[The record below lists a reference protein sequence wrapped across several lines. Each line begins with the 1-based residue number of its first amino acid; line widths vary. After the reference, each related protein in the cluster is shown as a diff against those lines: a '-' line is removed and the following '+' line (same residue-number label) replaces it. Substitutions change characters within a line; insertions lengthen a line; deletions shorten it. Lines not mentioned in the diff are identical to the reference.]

1 MAAPLDETVALL
13 HTAEHKSAR
22 TCSLQWP
29 QMIALVQAARAL
41 SRAAEQDPMSVR
53 ELEALDLAWAF
64 VRCCA
69 EGPVT
74 PKGEAAELDEA
85 LTAAAGLASAHRQAL
100 EQIRTAAAEV
110 TGGDHPAASWLVD
123 LLTSHEPQELPPLH
137 PRAGQPAVS
146 LLVRPRAAGVLRR
159 WIEDEQLYVDL
170 TTPAEA
176 RSATP
181 WDCMVVF
188 GPPARYTANQWTR
201 GPAATMRSAWLLN
214 APPARETVIATWPGH
229 APIDVNGL
237 APWSAGPQPRIQQ
250 DAVLP
255 DVDFVWQSQEAAPA
269 LQRAVR
275 HSGPDAVPAAGVQ
288 VLVDEGTTVQAY
300 FSTTIGPAPA
310 VASTD
315 QVGLAVRSGAV
326 GALRPGTHLLFRL
339 GGTEAAALNRAT
351 EQWCHDNRPGTWP
364 EKARRYQGQLK
375 SNLEDWLDATG
386 YDPLVRQLVS
396 AGLPRDYSQHL
407 PARVLHPLYIAPHKR
422 EYFDALC
429 RAVGYAAPADS
440 FTTLTHWR
448 TARQQGGLIVRTRL
462 LAVLGGAAQEAAEL
476 DDVGYTRLD
485 HPELGEVL
493 IGTVLAP
500 LAEPG
505 HIQVSRLGKPLT
517 ETGALWQQ

>member
-1 MAAPLDETVALL
+1 MAAALDETLALL
-13 HTAEHKSAR
+13 HTAEHTSVR
-22 TCSLQWP
+22 TCWLQWP
-29 QMIALVQAARAL
+29 EMTALVHAARTL

-53 ELEALDLAWAF
+53 EREALELTWAF
-64 VRCCA
+64 IRCCA
-69 EGPVT
+69 EGPVQ
-74 PKGEAAELDEA
+74 PMAEAGELADTLTDAADR
-85 LTAAAGLASAHRQAL
+85 ASVHRQAL
-100 EQIRTAAAEV
+100 ERLRAAVGAV
-110 TGGDHPAASWLVD
+110 AGGDHPAAAWLVD
-123 LLTSHEPQELPPLH
+123 LLTSHDPQELPPSH
-137 PRAGQPAVS
+137 PRAGRPAVS
-146 LLVRPRAAGVLRR
+146 LLVRPRAAGAVRR
-159 WIEDEQLYVDL
+159 WIDDEQLFVDL
-170 TTPAEA
+170 TTTSDA
-176 RSATP
+176 RSAAP

-214 APPARETVIATWPGH
+214 APPAREMVIVSWPGH
-229 APIDVNGL
+229 AQIDVDGL

-250 DAVLP
+250 DAPAQEADL
-255 DVDFVWQSQEAAPA
+255 VWQPQEAAPA
-269 LQRAVR
+269 PQTAVR

-288 VLVDEGTTVQAY
+288 VLVGEGTTVHAY
-300 FSTTIGPAPA
+300 FSATIGPAPA
-310 VASTD
+310 VATTD
-315 QVGLAVRSGAV
+315 QVGLAVRSGTV

-364 EKARRYQGQLK
+364 ERARRYQGQLK
-375 SNLEDWLDATG
+375 SSLEVRLLATG

-429 RAVGYAAPADS
+429 RAVGYAAPADA

-485 HPELGEVL
+485 HPELGDVL

-500 LAEPG
+500 ITQPG

-517 ETGALWQQ
+517 ESGALWQP